1 MNRSIRITSLFS
13 LLLILVLVANLT
25 WIQAFRDDDLAQNP
39 LNARGF
45 LEAKSTPRGQISTG
59 GQVLAESSQDDQGFY
74 QRSYITNPTAY
85 APVLVTSLMFMEQLA
100 WNWDTT
106 LSSTAVT
113 LPCLPPS
120 GWMSFLAA
128 LPMAQT
134 LS

>member
-85 APVLVTSLMFMEQLA
+85 APVVGYLSDVYGAAGLELGYNSILNGSDSSLFTSQ
-100 WNWDTT
+100 
-106 LSSTAVT
+106 
-113 LPCLPPS
+113 
-120 GWMSFLAA
+120 
-128 LPMAQT
+128 
-134 LS
+134 